1 MADNTNVQN
10 MQNMQEQLTNSVAE
24 KKSTYHDLK
33 KFYESHGKA
42 RLATQKFNLK
52 DGSGSFVKNG
62 IGFGNTFCGIAMSV
76 NHNRVK
82 DANGETLKDANGKTV
97 WEPNEL
103 TELDHKALCLH
114 ILSHAD
120 EYQVLEDAS
129 VTLQDGSNPYSIVP
143 KNSFTDFG
151 EELD

>member
-1 MADNTNVQN
+1 MADNNIQNVQDIAA
-10 MQNMQEQLTNSVAE
+10 QLTASVAE

-33 KFYESHGKA
+33 KFYESHGRA
-42 RLATQKFNLK
+42 RMATQSFKLK
-52 DGSGSFVKNG
+52 DGSGEFIKQG

-97 WEPNEL
+97 WEDNEL
-103 TELDHKALCLH
+103 TSLDHKALCLH

-120 EYQVLEDAS
+120 EYQVLEDAR

>member
-1 MADNTNVQN
+1 MADNNVQN
-10 MQNMQEQLTNSVAE
+10 VQDIAAQLSASVAE
-24 KKSTYHDLK
+24 KKSQYHDLK
-33 KFYESHGKA
+33 KFHESHGKA

-82 DANGETLKDANGKTV
+82 DADGNTLKDANGKTV
-97 WEPNEL
+97 WEDNEL
-103 TELDHKALCLH
+103 TSLDHKALCLH

-120 EYQVLEDAS
+120 EYQVLEDAR

>member
-1 MADNTNVQN
+1 MADNNIQNVQDIAA
-10 MQNMQEQLTNSVAE
+10 QLSATVAE
-24 KKSTYHDLK
+24 KKSQYYDLK
-33 KFYESHGKA
+33 KFHESHGKA
-42 RLATQKFNLK
+42 RMATQTFNLK

-103 TELDHKALCLH
+103 TDLDHKALCLH
-114 ILSHAD
+114 ILSHPD
-120 EYQVLEDAS
+120 DYQVMEDAR

>member
-10 MQNMQEQLTNSVAE
+10 LQNLQEQLSNSVAE

-33 KFYESHGKA
+33 KFYESHGRA
-42 RLATQKFNLK
+42 RMATQSFKLK
-52 DGSGSFVKNG
+52 DGSGEFTKQG

-120 EYQVLEDAS
+120 EYQVLEDAR